1 MSFTASYEK
10 ERAVILLLINF
21 TLANVTLNLMLS
33 NMAKKPFSLLQVSYL
48 YPLLPVL
55 ATFTNVDP

>member
-33 NMAKKPFSLLQVSYL
+33 NMAKKPFSLLQASYL

-55 ATFTNVDP
+55 ANFTNVDP